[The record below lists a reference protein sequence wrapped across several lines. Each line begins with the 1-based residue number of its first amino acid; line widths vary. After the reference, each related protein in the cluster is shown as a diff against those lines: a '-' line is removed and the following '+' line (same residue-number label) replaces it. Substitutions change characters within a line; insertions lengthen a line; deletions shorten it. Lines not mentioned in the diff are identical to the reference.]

1 MMTAS
6 SPNVELSASTQ
17 NENLPPIR
25 IGMIG
30 LGTVGQGTFKLIQR
44 QTGLDVRAV
53 AVQNLDKERGLE
65 DLDPAL
71 LTTDAMAVAL
81 RDDVDILIE
90 VAGGVDSTKP
100 FLETAIRSGKHVV
113 TANKALIA
121 QHGPELFALAKSHQV
136 SLLFEA
142 AVAGG
147 VPIVTPLKMGLAAN
161 TIEEIAGI
169 LNGTTNY
176 ILTRM
181 MQDGWTYEDALEKAK
196 ALGYAEADPSSDV
209 EGFDAAYKIAIL
221 AGLATGHWVNV
232 KDMTVEGITPIT
244 PQEVAYAKQF
254 GYTIRLV
261 ALARLK
267 ASMPDVRVHPM
278 LVPNEHP
285 LSSVHNEYNAI
296 WVRGDAVGDAMFSGK
311 GAGELPTASSVMGD
325 VLAIVADLRAGNLHP
340 VASMELS
347 LKEPAVLQPIGETTN
362 RYYIR
367 MTTADEPGVLAAL
380 GNAFGNARVSLESF
394 LQLPNPQNNP
404 YTSLMVV
411 THIAKEYDVQEALDT
426 IRKLPSTRAVDCV
439 LRVL

>member
-1 MMTAS
+1 MT
-6 SPNVELSASTQ
+6 SPKQTPTTPLK
-17 NENLPPIR
+17 

-30 LGTVGQGTFKLIQR
+30 LGTVGQGTYKLIQR
-44 QTGLDVRAV
+44 LPHLEVVAV
-53 AVQNLDKERGLE
+53 AVQNLEKERGID
-65 DLDPAL
+65 DLDTSL
-71 LTTDAMAVAL
+71 LTLDAQAVAVHP
-81 RDDVDILIE
+81 DIDILIE
-90 VAGGVDSTKP
+90 VAGGVEGTKEL
-100 FLETAIRSGKHVV
+100 LEAAIQAGKHVV

-121 QHGPELFALAKSHQV
+121 QHGPELFALAKKHDV

-147 VPIVTPLKMGLAAN
+147 VPIVTPLKMGLASN
-161 TIEEIAGI
+161 QIEEIAGI

-181 MQDGWTYEDALEKAK
+181 MQDGWTYEAALDKAK
-196 ALGYAEADPSSDV
+196 VLGYAEADPSSDV

-244 PQEVAYAKQF
+244 PREVDYAKQF

-267 ASMPDVRVHPM
+267 NERPDVRVHPM

-325 VLAIVADLRAGNLHP
+325 VLAIVADLEAGNPKTAAGMILD
-340 VASMELS
+340 

-380 GNAFGNARVSLESF
+380 GTAFGDAGVSLESF
-394 LQLPNPQNNP
+394 LQLPNPLNNP
-404 YTSLMVV
+404 HTSLMVV
-411 THIAKEYDVQEALDT
+411 THIAQESSVQEALSA
-426 IRKLPSTRAVDCV
+426 IRSLASTQAVDCV

>member
-1 MMTAS
+1 MIVAS
-6 SPNVELSASTQ
+6 DSSLV
-17 NENLPPIR
+17 PPKKTLK

-44 QTGLDVRAV
+44 HAYLEVVAI
-53 AVQNLDKERGLE
+53 AVQNLNKDRGI
-65 DLDPAL
+65 DALDTSL
-71 LTTDAMAVAL
+71 LTLNAHAVAVHP
-81 RDDVDILIE
+81 DIDILIE
-90 VAGGVDSTKP
+90 VAGGVEGTKEL
-100 FLETAIRSGKHVV
+100 LESAIKAGKHVV

-121 QHGPELFALAKSHQV
+121 QHGPELFALAKTHGV

-147 VPIVTPLKMGLAAN
+147 IPIVTPLKTCLAGN
-161 TIEEIAGI
+161 HIEEIAGI

-181 MQDGWTYEDALEKAK
+181 MQDGWTYEEALEKAK
-196 ALGYAEADPSSDV
+196 ALGYAEADPTSDV

-221 AGLATGHWVNV
+221 SGIATGKWVNV
-232 KDMTVEGITPIT
+232 SEMTIEGITPIT
-244 PQEVAYAKQF
+244 PKEVEYAKQF

-261 ALARLK
+261 ALARLNDEK
-267 ASMPDVRVHPM
+267 ADVRVHPM

-325 VLAIVADLRAGNLHP
+325 VLAIVADVHAGNENP
-340 VASMELS
+340 VAGMVLDLMGTAS
-347 LKEPAVLQPIGETTN
+347 LLPIGETTN
-362 RYYIR
+362 RYYVR
-367 MTTADEPGVLAAL
+367 MTTVDEVGVLASL
-380 GNAFGNARVSLESF
+380 GKAFGDAGVSIESF
-394 LQLPNPQNNP
+394 LQLPNPNKNKH
-404 YTSLMVV
+404 TSLMVV
-411 THIAKEYDVQEALDT
+411 THEAQEYALQAALETVRRLSVDC
-426 IRKLPSTRAVDCV
+426 SVDCV

>member
-1 MMTAS
+1 MIVAS
-6 SPNVELSASTQ
+6 DSSLV
-17 NENLPPIR
+17 PPKKTLK

-44 QTGLDVRAV
+44 QAYLEVVAI
-53 AVQNLDKERGLE
+53 AVQNLNKDRGI
-65 DLDPAL
+65 DALDTSL
-71 LTTDAMAVAL
+71 LTLDAHAVAVHP
-81 RDDVDILIE
+81 DIDILIE
-90 VAGGVDSTKP
+90 VAGGVEGTKEL
-100 FLETAIRSGKHVV
+100 LESAIKAGKHVV

-121 QHGPELFALAKSHQV
+121 QHGPELFELAKTHGV

-147 VPIVTPLKMGLAAN
+147 IPIVTPLKTCLAGN
-161 TIEEIAGI
+161 HIEEIAGI

-181 MQDGWTYEDALEKAK
+181 MQDGWTYEEALEKAK
-196 ALGYAEADPSSDV
+196 ALGYAEADPTSDV

-221 AGLATGHWVNV
+221 SGIATGKWVNV
-232 KDMTVEGITPIT
+232 SEMTIEGITPIT
-244 PQEVAYAKQF
+244 PKEVEYAKQF

-261 ALARLK
+261 ALARLNDEK
-267 ASMPDVRVHPM
+267 ADVRVHPM

-325 VLAIVADLRAGNLHP
+325 VLAIVADVHAGNENP
-340 VASMELS
+340 VAGMVLDLTGTAS
-347 LKEPAVLQPIGETTN
+347 LLPIGETTN
-362 RYYIR
+362 RYYVR
-367 MTTADEPGVLAAL
+367 MTTVDEVGVLASL
-380 GNAFGNARVSLESF
+380 GKAFGDAGVSIESF
-394 LQLPNPQNNP
+394 LQLPNPNKNKH
-404 YTSLMVV
+404 TSLMVV
-411 THIAKEYDVQEALDT
+411 THEAQEYALQAALETVRRLSVDC
-426 IRKLPSTRAVDCV
+426 SVDCV